1 MSSRNKRRNR
11 SRKERAAQP
20 AARPPQQRRPAPTD
34 DPDFEG
40 FDPDYPFVDVG
51 FDAQGMVDERQL
63 LLLVKDWRKGRA
75 TRRLR
80 DVITDAYV
88 AMFTVVVV
96 AAMII
101 SGLLSAQNQAS
112 TCTSDGCVTARKLLP
127 WLVVAGLWVG
137 ALAISRIF
145 GPIVASA
152 AEGFWLLDAPLRR
165 SSVLARRM
173 WGMIF
178 AAGGVAAVVA
188 ALVTVLVGLP
198 LPTVGAWTAAA
209 AFTTAAWMAFTAA
222 EQGAERTIMV
232 RVAQIVVGGVAVVVL
247 VAVIASAS
255 GWLSV
260 GLGGTGSFEL
270 AIVVA
275 AAGLVLAILAS
286 LIARRRLDN
295 VGRAKLIT
303 GGELVSGMQGA
314 AFALDFALMRDILIE
329 RRNHLRGHVKP
340 ARGHWRGTRALVW
353 RDLQRLVRSPGPLVG
368 FLVSLIVPYAL
379 ESLGVG
385 SLTPILSALIMVAV
399 MVPFMDSMRV
409 LTRTKGLARLFPM
422 TDSELRTA
430 TTIVPASLALIWAIV
445 VTPAFLL
452 NLNGQ
457 AASVSVSN
465 TLWYGVITAAAGL
478 LGAMRWVSAKPA
490 NYNMPMVATGAGAVP
505 PGLMFNLIRGID
517 VAVLVTAPLVLN
529 WPPIVS
535 AIIAM
540 IAFMVLRSG
549 GINQQE
555 LMEKSEEQRKELAAQ
570 KEAARGGGGRTRPKQ
585 VISRSGTPARTRPPL
600 RK

>member
-1 MSSRNKRRNR
+1 MSARNKRRNR
-11 SRKERAAQP
+11 SRKERAAHGDLRQET
-20 AARPPQQRRPAPTD
+20 QRKPSPTD

-40 FDPDYPFVDVG
+40 FDPDYPFVDVD
-51 FDAQGMVDERQL
+51 FDAQGIVDEKQL

-88 AMFTVVVV
+88 SIFAIVVI

-101 SGLLSAQNQAS
+101 SGLLSAQGQAS
-112 TCTSDGCVTARKLLP
+112 TCTSGGCVTARKLLP
-127 WLVVAGLWVG
+127 WLVVAALWVG
-137 ALAISRIF
+137 VIAISRIF

-165 SSVLARRM
+165 SSVLGKRM

-178 AAGGVAAVVA
+178 ASGGAAAVVA
-188 ALVTVLVGLP
+188 ALVTTLVGLP
-198 LPTVGAWTAAA
+198 LNTVAAWTAAA

-222 EQGAERTIMV
+222 EQGAMRTLLV
-232 RVAQIVVGGVAVVVL
+232 RIAQIVVGALAVVVL

-255 GWLSV
+255 GWITV

-270 AIVVA
+270 AIAVA
-275 AAGLVLAILAS
+275 GVGLVLAILAS
-286 LIARRRLDN
+286 IVARRRLDN

-329 RRNHLRGHVKP
+329 RRNHLRGHVRP
-340 ARGHWRGTRALVW
+340 ARGHWKGTRALVW

-368 FLVSLIVPYAL
+368 FLVSIIVPYAL

-385 SLTPILSALIMVAV
+385 SLTPILSALIMVVV

-430 TTIVPASLALIWAIV
+430 TTIVPASLAVIWAIA
-445 VTPAFLL
+445 VTPAFILGM
-452 NLNGQ
+452 NAQ
-457 AASVSVSN
+457 SRPISVSN
-465 TLWYGVITAAAGL
+465 TMWYGVITAAAGL
-478 LGAMRWVSAKPA
+478 LGAMRWVSAKSA
-490 NYNMPMVATGAGAVP
+490 NYNMPMVSTGAGAVP

-535 AIIAM
+535 AVIAV
-540 IAFMVLRSG
+540 IAWMVLRSG

-570 KEAARGGGGRTRPKQ
+570 REAARGGGRTRPKQ
-585 VISRSGTPARTRPPL
+585 VVSRSGNVPRTRPPL